1 MILSPS
7 WKIQAERQI
16 DKCNPTGSSDQ
27 YLKWIQFEGFTPTE
41 EYLKV
46 LSSLLPSIEN
56 IYCANV
62 DFGAEYRNEDAR
74 HVTSFTFDLTAFK
87 TLKSFHLKVE
97 AVVDLFQE
105 RGFDYLLFRFKYPG
119 DDDAFYSIQG
129 GAENRHPNPY
139 QLTTATKQFFMECSQ
154 NEELSKKV
162 FTFKCSNKIEEV
174 MLSCCHY
181 YFGKLHFGQ
190 LVTVSPDPY
199 TFFHRIFC
207 IREVARLLKSTENPF
222 SS

>member
-62 DFGAEYRNEDAR
+62 GFGTEYCNEDAR

-87 TLKSFHLKVE
+87 TLKS
-97 AVVDLFQE
+97 
-105 RGFDYLLFRFKYPG
+105 
-119 DDDAFYSIQG
+119 
-129 GAENRHPNPY
+129 
-139 QLTTATKQFFMECSQ
+139 
-154 NEELSKKV
+154 
-162 FTFKCSNKIEEV
+162 
-174 MLSCCHY
+174 
-181 YFGKLHFGQ
+181 
-190 LVTVSPDPY
+190 
-199 TFFHRIFC
+199 
-207 IREVARLLKSTENPF
+207 ST
-222 SS
+222 